1 MTVGDITNVKKVLDY
16 WETIVNLMDDDKRE
30 SCHLNGDYDKGDD
43 ISFLIDYVN
52 HYDAGFYDVLKTEF
66 HVVD

>member
-1 MTVGDITNVKKVLDY
+1 MTIEDITDKKKVLDY
-16 WETIVNLMDDDKRE
+16 WGSIVSLMDDDKRE
-30 SCHLNGDYDKGDD
+30 SCHLSRDYDDE

-66 HVVD
+66 HVVG